1 MNLIDNP
8 KQKLIA
14 SAEKRL
20 KICEKIY
27 DYFSGMKRITTD
39 KQRSIFAEYKEEMQ
53 QVINEKA
60 AALKELNNHIFQE
73 PKENP
78 LEKFCDA
85 QEKEINDLKK
95 LVESLQ
101 GRIIAMD
108 KLAQMSDK

>member
-1 MNLIDNP
+1 
-8 KQKLIA
+8 
-14 SAEKRL
+14 
-20 KICEKIY
+20 
-27 DYFSGMKRITTD
+27 MKRITTD

-108 KLAQMSDK
+108 KLAQMSDKWASNPTQNERCISKYYHLQSVLNLGI